1 MKKKLFN
8 KIMNDL
14 KKARREQDTEEVKR
28 LLKQAKLVKKYI

>member
-14 KKARREQDTEEVKR
+14 KKARREHDNEEVKR

>member
-14 KKARREQDTEEVKR
+14 KKARKEQDKEEVQR